1 LVLRVN
7 VSDNPGA
14 ARPTAQVSVASGHLH
29 GRLLWY
35 VPTGHTM
42 LLCITYCSALQTVV
56 AASERKRSDSGQASQ
71 KSGDMAG
78 TGAGEPPAAIA
89 LMSETTHL
97 TI

>member
-1 LVLRVN
+1 MLLVY
-7 VSDNPGA
+7 DNPRL
-14 ARPTAQVSVASGHLH
+14 ARPTVQMPVASGQLH

-35 VPTGHTM
+35 TQGRHTM